1 MNLTML
7 FTARRGVW
15 FMERPLRSVPP
26 HLRADVAEV
35 YAGALFQGGR
45 RDCSFCRKG
54 DA

>member
-1 MNLTML
+1 ML